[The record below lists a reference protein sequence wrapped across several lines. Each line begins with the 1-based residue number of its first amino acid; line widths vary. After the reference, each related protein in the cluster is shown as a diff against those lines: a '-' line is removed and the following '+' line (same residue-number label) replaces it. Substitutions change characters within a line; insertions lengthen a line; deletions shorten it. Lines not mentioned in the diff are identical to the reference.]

1 MSGEKLISTRRSRDY
16 FAGVVDDMRL
26 RRLTRVGLDTEGMYA
41 FMLRED
47 VRELLPDRGG
57 DNNGLAALVESSDPD
72 RATELITRA
81 MPSEHR
87 PHDWLSPALHDFFSV
102 TAQGL
107 VSYGFVYYE
116 IAFLS
121 PQDAA
126 AGSTPVGFRIERIPP
141 GTVHYR
147 RGRPV
152 QYVPVNGAP
161 RRTRRGVGY
170 IDLDPNA
177 LVRFELPADLRRQVR
192 RAQRLVRLADVASL
206 NASALPNQGAPEQG
220 SFRST
225 EHHRMAIETAVRATA
240 SLGWSA
246 SRGALFTDGLLE
258 PYRVW
263 RTLEFLAFKIKLRD
277 EILSRLNTL
286 LTTAGQRLSL
296 DMSIGLAG
304 ATTFEQV
311 RAAQQEL
318 IQGERTLA
326 DLELWA
332 IQ

>member
-1 MSGEKLISTRRSRDY
+1 MSGEKVVSTRRSRDY
-16 FAGVVDDMRL
+16 FAGAVDDMRL
-26 RRLTRVGLDTEGMYA
+26 RRLTRVGPDTEGMYA

-57 DNNGLAALVESSDPD
+57 ENEGLAVVVESSDPN
-72 RATELITRA
+72 RATQLITQA
-81 MPSEHR
+81 MPAEHR
-87 PHDWLSPALHDFFSV
+87 PHDWLNPALHDFFSD
-102 TAQGL
+102 TAQWL

-116 IAFLS
+116 LAFLS

-126 AGSTPVGFRIERIPP
+126 LGSTPIGFRIERIPP

-152 QYVPVNGAP
+152 QYVPANGAP
-161 RRTRRGVGY
+161 HHTLRGIGY
-170 IDLDPNA
+170 INLDSNT
-177 LVRFELPADLRRQVR
+177 LVRFELPADLRRRVR
-192 RAQRLVRLADVASL
+192 LSQRLVRLADVASL
-206 NASALPNQGAPEQG
+206 NASALNQSAPEQG
-220 SFRST
+220 SYRST
-225 EHHRMAIETAVRATA
+225 EHHRMTTETAVRATA

-246 SRGALFTDGLLE
+246 SRGALFTDDLLE

-263 RTLEFLAFKIKLRD
+263 RTLEFLAFKIRLRD
-277 EILSRLNTL
+277 EILSQLNSL

-296 DMSIGLAG
+296 DMSIALAG
-304 ATTFEQV
+304 ATSLDQV
-311 RAAQQEL
+311 RAAQHEL